1 MNENI
6 LRKAI
11 LDSTDNIIYVSDI
24 DTYEVLY
31 INGSGK
37 KRYQITGDDYKGQ
50 KCYELLQGKREPC
63 EFCTNER
70 LRAEGSCR
78 WTRYNKYLDRYFVI
92 ADYLIEPAPGYRV
105 RMEIATDITDKERQ
119 KKLLGSK
126 VQQDETLLQCIK
138 TLNDTLDLD
147 CAIHRLLELIAE
159 HYGGDR
165 TYIFEIDHDH
175 KIACNTYEWC
185 AENVTSEIG
194 NLQEISLSTLEKWLR
209 QFEKSGS
216 FSISSLDQEIDPES
230 EAYDILNGQG
240 IHSLMAAPLY
250 EMGKVC
256 GFIGVDDPKR
266 NRENPDLLKS
276 VTYFIANDLQKRRM
290 VSRLEHL
297 SYVDILTGLWNRN
310 KYMEEVFDIEKHGCS
325 NIGVAYVD
333 LNGLKVANNR
343 FGHEY
348 GDKLIICMAEILK
361 AVFRE
366 QIYRIGGDEFVVL
379 CRDISQE
386 EFHKKELVLRNK
398 VKEHKEISASIGT
411 TWEEAITD
419 INELIN
425 HADELMYANKQKYY
439 EFSVYEGYNHDS
451 TIAKQV
457 IKDINQDRYRVFLQP
472 KVYLGTGKLSGAE
485 ALIRRVDN
493 NGDLIFPDRFIPL
506 YEAEGVIRHID
517 FYALECVCRLI
528 NKMHSQGHD
537 IGKISV
543 NFSRVTLLEYDIVD
557 RILAVCRKYDVDA
570 GQICI
575 EVTESVSKLK
585 TSELVA
591 LSQKIKDA
599 GFYLSLDDYGAKYSN
614 ITLLSNIK
622 FDEVKLDK
630 SIISEIMTNERARA
644 IVRSTIYMCR
654 GFGATKTTAEGI
666 ETEEQM
672 ELLKKLQCDC
682 GQGYYFSRPIA
693 IEEFIEKYIK

>member
-70 LRAEGSCR
+70 LRAEGSSR

-92 ADYLIEPAPGYRV
+92 VDYLIEPVPGYRV

-165 TYIFEIDHDH
+165 TYIFEIDHDQ

-216 FSISSLDQEIDPES
+216 FSVSSLDQEIDPES

-343 FGHEY
+343 LAMSTG
-348 GDKLIICMAEILK
+348 
-361 AVFRE
+361 
-366 QIYRIGGDEFVVL
+366 
-379 CRDISQE
+379 IS
-386 EFHKKELVLRNK
+386 
-398 VKEHKEISASIGT
+398 
-411 TWEEAITD
+411 
-419 INELIN
+419 
-425 HADELMYANKQKYY
+425 
-439 EFSVYEGYNHDS
+439 
-451 TIAKQV
+451 
-457 IKDINQDRYRVFLQP
+457 
-472 KVYLGTGKLSGAE
+472 
-485 ALIRRVDN
+485 
-493 NGDLIFPDRFIPL
+493 
-506 YEAEGVIRHID
+506 
-517 FYALECVCRLI
+517 
-528 NKMHSQGHD
+528 
-537 IGKISV
+537 
-543 NFSRVTLLEYDIVD
+543 
-557 RILAVCRKYDVDA
+557 
-570 GQICI
+570 
-575 EVTESVSKLK
+575 
-585 TSELVA
+585 
-591 LSQKIKDA
+591 
-599 GFYLSLDDYGAKYSN
+599 
-614 ITLLSNIK
+614 
-622 FDEVKLDK
+622 
-630 SIISEIMTNERARA
+630 
-644 IVRSTIYMCR
+644 
-654 GFGATKTTAEGI
+654 
-666 ETEEQM
+666 
-672 ELLKKLQCDC
+672 
-682 GQGYYFSRPIA
+682 
-693 IEEFIEKYIK
+693 

>member
-1 MNENI
+1 MNDNI
-6 LRKAI
+6 LRKVI

-31 INGSGK
+31 INGAGK
-37 KRYQITGDDYKGQ
+37 KRYQINGDDYKRQ
-50 KCYELLQGKREPC
+50 KCYELLQGKKKPC
-63 EFCTNER
+63 EFCTNEKI
-70 LRAEGSCR
+70 LWEGSCR
-78 WTRYNKYLDRYFVI
+78 WIRHNKYLDRYFAI
-92 ADYLIEPAPGYRV
+92 ADYLIELTPGYHV
-105 RMEIATDITDKERQ
+105 RMEIATDITEKERQ
-119 KKLLGSK
+119 KKRLGSK
-126 VQQDETLLQCIK
+126 IKQDETLLLCIK

-147 CAIHRLLELIAE
+147 CAINRLLELIADY
-159 HYGGDR
+159 YGGDR
-165 TYIFEIDHDH
+165 TYIFEIDHDQ
-175 KIACNTYEWC
+175 KTANNTYEWC
-185 AENVTSEIG
+185 DKNITSEIDQ
-194 NLQEISLSTLEKWLR
+194 LQGVPLSALENWLS
-209 QFEKSGS
+209 QFKKCGS
-216 FSISSLDQEIDPES
+216 FSISSLDQEMNQES
-230 EAYDILNGQG
+230 EAYGILRRQG
-240 IHSLMAAPLY
+240 IKSLMAAPLY
-250 EMGKVC
+250 ERGKLS

-276 VTYFIANDLQKRRM
+276 VTYFIANDLEKRRM
-290 VSRLEHL
+290 VARLEYL

-310 KYMEEVFDIEKHGCS
+310 KYMEEVFDIEHHGCR

-333 LNGLKVANNR
+333 LNGLKIANNR
-343 FGHEY
+343 YGHEY
-348 GDKLIICMAEILK
+348 GDKLIIRTAEILESIFGK
-361 AVFRE
+361 

-379 CRDISQE
+379 CRNISRK
-386 EFHKKELVLRNK
+386 EFQDKELMLRKK
-398 VKEHKEISASIGT
+398 VKEHREISASIGT
-411 TWEEAITD
+411 TWEEEITN

-439 EFSVYEGYNHDS
+439 EFSVYGGYNHDS
-451 TIAKQV
+451 AVAEQV
-457 IKDINQDRYRVFLQP
+457 LKDIRQDRYQVFLQP
-472 KVYLGTGKLSGAE
+472 KVYLHTGELSGAE
-485 ALIRRVDN
+485 ALIRRVDSS
-493 NGDLIFPDRFIPL
+493 GELIFPDRFIPL

-528 NKMHSQGHD
+528 RQMHDEGHD

-543 NFSRVTLLEYDIVD
+543 NFSRVTLLEYDIVN
-557 RILAVCRKYDVDA
+557 RILAVCKKYDVDA

-585 TSELVA
+585 TTELVVLA
-591 LSQKIKDA
+591 QKIKDA

-654 GFGATKTTAEGI
+654 GFGNTKTTAEGI

-672 ELLKKLQCDC
+672 EFLREFQCDC
-682 GQGYYFSRPIA
+682 GQGYYFSRPVDT
-693 IEEFIEKYIK
+693 ETFIKEYVK